1 VERNQLLLEN
11 RVLVRE
17 YWVPLLTW
25 VSLTY
30 LFSSDAFSAG
40 ETSSLIVPIL
50 SFLLPGVSDE
60 QILFVHGAIRKLG
73 HVSEFFVMAVLT
85 SRAVSIVNWGAR
97 AVLVSGAF
105 VLSAAALDELHQML
119 TMYRGASPVD
129 VGYDCLGGMIG
140 IWLFGEIRRRRELA
154 RMVSV

>member
-1 VERNQLLLEN
+1 M
-11 RVLVRE
+11 RE
-17 YWVPLLTW
+17 YWAPLLAW
-25 VSLTY
+25 MSLTY
-30 LFSSDAFSAG
+30 LFSSDAFSAE

-50 SFLLPGVSDE
+50 SFLFPGVSDE
-60 QILFVHGAIRKLG
+60 RIVFVHGAIRKLG

-85 SRAVSIVNWGAR
+85 SRAVSIVNRGTR
-97 AVLVSGAF
+97 AVLVSGVF

-129 VGYDCLGGMIG
+129 VGYDCLGGLMG

-154 RMVSV
+154 RIVSV

>member
-1 VERNQLLLEN
+1 
-11 RVLVRE
+11 
-17 YWVPLLTW
+17 
-25 VSLTY
+25 
-30 LFSSDAFSAG
+30 
-40 ETSSLIVPIL
+40 VPIL

-85 SRAVSIVNWGAR
+85 SRAVSIVNRGAR
-97 AVLVSGAF
+97 AVFVSGVF
-105 VLSAAALDELHQML
+105 VLSGAALDELHQML

-129 VGYDCLGGMIG
+129 VGYDCLGGMMG